1 MTIKNKKLIQMIA
14 TKYHMEKKEIGVKLL
29 SNEFYFF
36 STYVKS
42 FVSPFLCMNMYV
54 NIFKIGK
61 VLRVEE
67 AT

>member
-1 MTIKNKKLIQMIA
+1 MIA
-14 TKYHMEKKEIGVKLL
+14 TKYHMKRKKLAWNFYQTI
-29 SNEFYFF
+29 FYFF